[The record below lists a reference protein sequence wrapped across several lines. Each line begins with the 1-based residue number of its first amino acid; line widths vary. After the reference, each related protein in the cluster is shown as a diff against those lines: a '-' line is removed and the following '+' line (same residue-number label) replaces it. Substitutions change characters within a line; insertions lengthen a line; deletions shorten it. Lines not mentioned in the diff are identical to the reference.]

1 MSILSLENV
10 SKKFGDYTAVN
21 GFTFSINE
29 GELRCLL
36 GPNGAGKTT
45 CMDLITGRQK
55 VSGGKIRFA
64 GKNITHAHEHDIVR
78 RGIGRKFQVPAVF
91 QDLSV
96 EENFEVA
103 MNHGKGPFSNMTLFK
118 GSRGKQEFERII
130 ELTGLKDR
138 LKVDAGLLSH
148 GETQWLE
155 IGMVLMQD
163 PKLLLMD
170 EPTAGMTEQET
181 EKTSEIFLRLKESH
195 TLIVVEHDMSFV
207 RSIAD
212 VVTVMHM
219 GSMLAE
225 GRSPRSK
232 QTRRCATSTWA
243 ARRGIDM
250 LNLKN
255 VTSYYGKTPILQDI
269 SFDVGDGECI
279 CVLGRNG
286 VGKTTLMQTIMGLTT
301 RATGEIAINGKPMIQ
316 AITANRAEAGL
327 GYVNCPPP
335 CGFATSRKPS
345 AGSKH
350 SSRWISRCD
359 RVRCIASP
367 GKTGVGSRRSSKL

>member
-10 SKKFGDYTAVN
+10 SKKFGDYAAVSD
-21 GFTFSINE
+21 FWFSINE

-55 VSGGKIRFA
+55 VSGGKILFA
-64 GKNITHAHEHDIVR
+64 DKNITHTHEHDIARQGV
-78 RGIGRKFQVPAVF
+78 GRKFQVPAVF
-91 QDLSV
+91 QDLTV

-103 MNHGKGPFSNMTLFK
+103 FNHGRGPFANMGLFK
-118 GSRGKQEFERII
+118 KSSGMPDFERII
-130 ELTGLKDR
+130 DLTGLKDR
-138 LKVDAGLLSH
+138 LKLDAGLLSH

-181 EKTSEIFLRLKESH
+181 EKTSEIFLRLKETH

-219 GSMLAE
+219 GSLLAE
-225 GRSPRSK
+225 GSIAEIEANQEVR
-232 QTRRCATSTWA
+232 
-243 ARRGIDM
+243 
-250 LNLKN
+250 
-255 VTSYYGKTPILQDI
+255 
-269 SFDVGDGECI
+269 DVY
-279 CVLGRNG
+279 LGS
-286 VGKTTLMQTIMGLTT
+286 
-301 RATGEIAINGKPMIQ
+301 E
-316 AITANRAEAGL
+316 EA
-327 GYVNCPPP
+327 
-335 CGFATSRKPS
+335 
-345 AGSKH
+345 H
-350 SSRWISRCD
+350 
-359 RVRCIASP
+359 
-367 GKTGVGSRRSSKL
+367 